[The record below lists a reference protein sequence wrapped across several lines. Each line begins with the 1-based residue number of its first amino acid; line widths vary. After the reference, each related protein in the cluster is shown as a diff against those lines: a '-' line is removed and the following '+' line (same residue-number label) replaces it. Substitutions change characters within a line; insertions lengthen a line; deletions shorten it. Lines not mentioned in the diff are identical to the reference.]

1 MPATYGGAS
10 IFGRSVT
17 VRHVPN
23 PPAEQINAFFGVGG
37 LQSLFGGSRGRL
49 IVVTGVLYGAD
60 VNDLNAAEAT
70 LASYCDG
77 IARTLVD
84 VRGRSF
90 PSVLLRPAEM
100 IGRVLQNPDGSC
112 ILPYQVSG
120 LGLL

>member
-1 MPATYGGAS
+1 MPATYDGNS

-17 VRHVPN
+17 VRHVLN
-23 PPAEQINAFFGVGG
+23 PPAEQVNAFFGVGG

-49 IVVTGVLYGAD
+49 IVVTGVLYGTD
-60 VNDLNAAEAT
+60 ISDLNAAEAT

-84 VRGRSF
+84 GRGRPF
-90 PSVLLRPAEM
+90 PSVLLRPAEVS
-100 IGRVLQNPDGSC
+100 GRVLQDADGGC
-112 ILPYQVSG
+112 YLPYQVSG